1 MIGCMGGHQGGPTS
15 ELSIDLYDVNR
26 QLRSGKTR
34 KGKDLIEVP
43 GGRAKLEVQKQIILS
58 TMKETQNNRRL
69 SGRVNVIEDHGSA
82 AVGDTASDEESLHS
96 LAARLHKK
104 SGRLRYDRGRTRGGV
119 VRTGITKKSKVLTK
133 SLSAGL
139 ISGPSALHSSST
151 ATLGSHSSSVLGR
164 IEPPL
169 LGVGQSNENVSSQ
182 LRAVVVRKLRCIFA
196 ADSFAPCLDHGR
208 RSMRSLTM
216 DNGRKLEHSLFARLG
231 SDGRAYKL
239 QARALVSNLGVP
251 DCTLVRR
258 LRLGELSSDDVV
270 CYGSDMLASDSLRVR
285 RQLELDRYF
294 REEVCF
300 K

>member
-1 MIGCMGGHQGGPTS
+1 MGGHQGGPTS
-15 ELSIDLYDVNR
+15 KLSIDLYDVNR

-43 GGRAKLEVQKQIILS
+43 GGRAKLEVQKQVILS
-58 TMKETQNNRRL
+58 KMKEIQNNRL
-69 SGRVNVIEDHGSA
+69 LGGRVNVIEDHGSA

-119 VRTGITKKSKVLTK
+119 VRTGITKKSKVVTK
-133 SLSAGL
+133 SLSVGL
-139 ISGPSALHSSST
+139 TSGPSALHSSST
-151 ATLGSHSSSVLGR
+151 ATLGLPGSSVLGR
-164 IEPPL
+164 IEQPL
-169 LGVGQSNENVSSQ
+169 LGVGQSNEHVSSQ
-182 LRAVVVRKLRCIFA
+182 LRAVVVSKLNCIFA
-196 ADSFAPCLDHGR
+196 ADSFVPCLDQGR

-216 DNGRKLEHSLFARLG
+216 DNGTKLEHSLFARLG

-239 QARALVSNLGVP
+239 QARALISNLGVS

-270 CYGSDMLASDSLRVR
+270 CYGSDMLASDSLRVQ